1 MPHWVAAVDNSNHF
15 PGASRKQ
22 TMLGELRIFSLKG
35 LESGVDNHQFSSSS
49 QWLRMAPRGP
59 GAFILPSSPPLA
71 HTPTPGQL
79 FLHASQAH
87 AYYLSESCESGMQR
101 RCLSWCGKFPVQ
113 GAAGITAWSSSPLQ
127 WPKSEEHWGVC
138 DIENNRGTRLPALN
152 LRRFLPLGGN
162 WNNRVV
168 NKIRRMG
175 WRLAWSQRSI

>member
-1 MPHWVAAVDNSNHF
+1 MDNSNHF

-87 AYYLSESCESGMQR
+87 AYYLSESCESGMQKDASLDVGSSQ
-101 RCLSWCGKFPVQ
+101 CKVLLGLLP
-113 GAAGITAWSSSPLQ
+113 GA
-127 WPKSEEHWGVC
+127 
-138 DIENNRGTRLPALN
+138 LPHCSDRN
-152 LRRFLPLGGN
+152 
-162 WNNRVV
+162 
-168 NKIRRMG
+168 
-175 WRLAWSQRSI
+175 QRNTEGYVI